1 MKTIAM
7 TLAALALASTA
18 AAAAPAK
25 HGYHYGHGKGYGHSY
40 THKHVSRVTPRERAA
55 INHSAARLAYLKRQA
70 WADGRVNFFERARI
84 NMAQRRHNALVAQ
97 ARRW

>member
-7 TLAALALASTA
+7 AVAALALATTA
-18 AAAAPAK
+18 ASAAPAK
-25 HGYHYGHGKGYGHSY
+25 YGYNHGYGKGHGHS
-40 THKHVSRVTPRERAA
+40 HVSRVTPRERVA
-55 INHSAARLAYLKRQA
+55 IARSAAHLNFVKRQA
-70 WADGRVNFFERARI
+70 WSDGRVNFFERARI